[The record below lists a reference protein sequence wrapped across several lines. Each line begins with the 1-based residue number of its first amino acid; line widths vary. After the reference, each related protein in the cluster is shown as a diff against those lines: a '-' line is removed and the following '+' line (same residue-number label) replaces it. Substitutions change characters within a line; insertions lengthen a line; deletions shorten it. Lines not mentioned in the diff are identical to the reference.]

1 MSALLAVVLALF
13 ALSDL
18 IAVSSAEEMARF
30 YWLNQAPVRL
40 LFFFILTG
48 YTYTFKYTGG
58 RGAYVGED
66 LKNSFVFTWGFVE
79 MVSWFW
85 VCRVMALLVLGG
97 ILTGRLDI
105 FYTERRAT
113 GGCGTAAREAE
124 AGAGA

>member
-1 MSALLAVVLALF
+1 VSALLAVVLALF

-48 YTYTFKYTGG
+48 YTYTFKYTGS

-85 VCRVMALLVLGG
+85 VRPV
-97 ILTGRLDI
+97 
-105 FYTERRAT
+105 FSP
-113 GGCGTAAREAE
+113 ARER
-124 AGAGA
+124 AGPKEY

>member
-1 MSALLAVVLALF
+1 VSALLAVVLALF

-85 VCRVMALLVLGG
+85 VCLVLALLENSC
-97 ILTGRLDI
+97 GRKE
-105 FYTERRAT
+105 Y
-113 GGCGTAAREAE
+113 
-124 AGAGA
+124 